1 MIVKHEWLNTDLNNL
16 VIGIADIISL
26 GQIQAHASHQKL

>member
-1 MIVKHEWLNTDLNNL
+1 MIVKPEWLNTHLNNL
-16 VIGIADIISL
+16 VIGITDIISL

>member
-1 MIVKHEWLNTDLNNL
+1 MIVKPEWLNTDLNNL

-26 GQIQAHASHQKL
+26 GQIQAHASYQKL